1 MARLHL
7 RGVIAVLVCVAA
19 LAGSSGCAWFNK
31 SQGMQ
36 ITIMVPGD
44 QMLFMAVIP
53 RLLPDGTVSTE
64 KKAALL
70 KDVAARA
77 GRYTLAEEQ
86 VGAWVPAAGKEA
98 VKEVNDVLWVAGTP
112 ALGLY
117 LYEKLR
123 DDFNQQ
129 EPFVIAIPLQAPIA
143 LGPRE
148 FARMAAAQQAAV
160 QQAAA
165 QESAGEAPEPAADE

>member
-7 RGVIAVLVCVAA
+7 RGVLALLLCVVA
-19 LAGSSGCAWFNK
+19 LAGSNGCAWFNK

-44 QMLFMAVIP
+44 QLLFMAVIP
-53 RLLPDGTVSTE
+53 RLLPDGTTSTA

-70 KDVAARA
+70 EDVAKRA
-77 GRYTLAEEQ
+77 GGYTLAEEQ

-112 ALGLY
+112 DVGVF

-123 DDFNQQ
+123 DDFDQQ
-129 EPFVIAIPLQAPIA
+129 QPFVLAIPLQAPMVLSPRQLA
-143 LGPRE
+143 GPTAGE
-148 FARMAAAQQAAV
+148 MPAPAAEAPAAA
-160 QQAAA
+160 
-165 QESAGEAPEPAADE
+165 E